1 MMRQGLSQLLPRLEA
16 SCSTLLQKNSGA
28 ACTSQ
33 LALTATG
40 RRGFADDADL
50 RKTPL
55 HAFHVENGGKMVPFA
70 GWSMP
75 IQYKESIMDS
85 SIFCRKN
92 AALFDVAHMCGA
104 SFRGKDAVEFL
115 ESLIVGDVASLED
128 RTGTLSVFTND
139 KGGII
144 DDSVITKVDG
154 EDLYVVLNAGCRDKD
169 IEHIQSH
176 IKKFQGK
183 GKKADFIIHD
193 DRSLLALQGPAAHE
207 TLQPLLKDLDL
218 NKFYFS
224 NFSILDIAG
233 IPCWLTRTGY
243 TGEDGFEISVPD
255 SHALELAQKLL
266 ESERVKLTGLGSRD
280 ALRLEAGLCLY
291 GNDLNEDIT
300 PIEAGLKWTIGK
312 RRRDACDFLGGEVIK
327 KQMADGVSKRRVG
340 FVSKGAPARQHS
352 EIQTADGETV
362 GEITSG
368 AFSPT
373 LKKNIAMGYVEK
385 KHGKAGT
392 ELKVVVRG
400 RANDATVTKMPFAPT
415 TYFKGQKDPA

>member
-1 MMRQGLSQLLPRLEA
+1 MRHGLLQLLPRLEV
-16 SCSTLLQKNSGA
+16 SCSTLLQRNSGV
-28 ACTSQ
+28 ACTNQ
-33 LALTATG
+33 FALNATG

-154 EDLYVVLNAGCRDKD
+154 EDIYVVLNAGCRDKD

-176 IKKFQGK
+176 VKKFQDK

-218 NKFYFS
+218 NTFYFS
-224 NFSILDIAG
+224 NFAILDIAG

-255 SHALELAQKLL
+255 SHAVELAQKLL

-312 RRRDACDFLGGEVIK
+312 RRRDACDFLGGEV
-327 KQMADGVSKRRVG
+327 
-340 FVSKGAPARQHS
+340 
-352 EIQTADGETV
+352 
-362 GEITSG
+362 
-368 AFSPT
+368 
-373 LKKNIAMGYVEK
+373 
-385 KHGKAGT
+385 
-392 ELKVVVRG
+392 
-400 RANDATVTKMPFAPT
+400 
-415 TYFKGQKDPA
+415 